1 MVLLC
6 VIMLNV
12 VMLRDII
19 LLAALYL
26 FLCSH
31 FAEAHY
37 VECHYAECC
46 GPKVPVGQI
55 VLDQKSR
62 NGKWFKILKVITIV
76 NLCKSKEWNSVL

>member
-46 GPKVPVGQI
+46 GPKVPV
-55 VLDQKSR
+55 DQKPR